1 MVAVEGG
8 SGIAGTAGKC
18 WQQRGTAVTALLIDS
33 TTVILKTTATNE
45 NACCQTCA
53 QADKCVFFHYQ
64 PPTIAGTAGTCRL
77 LPNLMKFTV
86 DNTIKSVPP
95 SYIGGKCNP
104 LATVKNDPHF
114 VGAEGTRFDFHGN
127 LNRSFCL
134 LSDRDLHINM
144 GIKGYEDPRLVVG
157 GRRGK
162 RRQKMPIR
170 SWIREL
176 YMTWRDPIG
185 RQHSVFLKARDGQ
198 EQRRGERGFI
208 ERMEMD
214 GRPLTPPTLVGQ
226 AVHGEGS
233 FHMVLAALSRL
244 KTKGPCT
251 WCWQWRGQW
260 GMAGTESHTMC
271 ASPHLPLAPLLPP
284 LPPSL
289 PQVGQ
294 AVQGEGDFHMVL
306 AVAGAMGDGRDV
318 GQAVH
323 GEGAFHMVLAEAGG
337 MGDGRDRDTYRVR
350 VGGVASM
357 ELSLHAAHPLLQ
369 TADEAYTHF
378 NVYIKYLN
386 NTDAVHGV
394 LGQTFRGEI
403 TRAKRA
409 EEYGLLTRL
418 LRAPIQADGETGR
431 GFLDGDVEDYATSAI
446 DAADCAFATAWNEAR
461 RKVRDELGEV
471 GEEQGASGEADEEAR
486 GEVEEAEEEVQKEVW
501 DEAGE
506 EVRQE
511 NMNSLPMEGRDQG
524 SEAFRDLEAVRRVEG
539 DGEKRKQQQDI
550 LTEEMEEERKG
561 REERHYREG
570 IRERGSGEMWG
581 RVWESRD
588 SAADKESATS
598 FARHREQL
606 VYEIFQ

>member
-226 AVHGEGS
+226 AV
-233 FHMVLAALSRL
+233 
-244 KTKGPCT
+244 
-251 WCWQWRGQW
+251 
-260 GMAGTESHTMC
+260 
-271 ASPHLPLAPLLPP
+271 
-284 LPPSL
+284 
-289 PQVGQ
+289 
-294 AVQGEGDFHMVL
+294 QGEGDFHMVL

-506 EVRQE
+506 EHFFPQHG
-511 NMNSLPMEGRDQG
+511 L
-524 SEAFRDLEAVRRVEG
+524 F
-539 DGEKRKQQQDI
+539 
-550 LTEEMEEERKG
+550 
-561 REERHYREG
+561 
-570 IRERGSGEMWG
+570 
-581 RVWESRD
+581 
-588 SAADKESATS
+588 
-598 FARHREQL
+598 F
-606 VYEIFQ
+606 